1 MEIRLFEFCLNHV
14 TYLHFLFRYGKPEFT
29 VMKKPPNSSARLRMR
44 SRLSSTSSSAS
55 WRNSWSTAMPWLK
68 RRGWRPR
75 WPTLKMQRWLAGEF
89 QDKLQERKKNLAE
102 FLFGYRYLFMNGWLI
117 PSFIYAWTD
126 MTKRGLRVQFWKS
139 MSKILD
145 KQIDFKKSP
154 IAKKAPHNMFII
166 CRTL

>member
-1 MEIRLFEFCLNHV
+1 MEIRLFEFCLNYV

-89 QDKLQERKKNLAE
+89 QDKLQEHKKISLNSYLDTDICLWMVDW
-102 FLFGYRYLFMNGWLI
+102 FLLLFMPELI
-117 PSFIYAWTD
+117 WQKGVWEFNFGNQWVRFWTNRL
-126 MTKRGLRVQFWKS
+126 T
-139 MSKILD
+139 SKKVL
-145 KQIDFKKSP
+145 
-154 IAKKAPHNMFII
+154 
-166 CRTL
+166 